1 MVFKKISKTI
11 GFLRKLYIFLQIA
24 GLITI
29 YKAFIRPHLDY
40 GDILYD
46 QACNISIYQKL
57 ESVQYNACLAIT
69 GAVRRTSKEK
79 P

>member
-1 MVFKKISKTI
+1 MVFRKISKTI
-11 GFLRKLYIFLQIA
+11 GFLRKLHIFLQIA

-69 GAVRRTSKEK
+69 GAIRRTSKEK